1 MIGTLLDQ
9 EAASQ
14 ETEPISNQIIQ
25 AMDNIENELKKQ
37 GEKVGNEIKE
47 LFGFEIIQTNLTQAY
62 QFSFSGDLN
71 SANSTLQASES
82 ALEDSTISMLSSGQ
96 QLISVSQNQS
106 ILLDDKTRDILN
118 TSGESLSTLSV

>member
-1 MIGTLLDQ
+1 
-9 EAASQ
+9 
-14 ETEPISNQIIQ
+14 
-25 AMDNIENELKKQ
+25 
-37 GEKVGNEIKE
+37 
-47 LFGFEIIQTNLTQAY
+47 
-62 QFSFSGDLN
+62 LN

-118 TSGESLSTLSV
+118 TSGESLSTLSVWASQIQSQMSASEPVRN

>member
-14 ETEPISNQIIQ
+14 ETEPISIQIIQ
-25 AMDNIENELKKQ
+25 ARDNIENELKKQ
-37 GEKVGNEIKE
+37 GEIVGNEIKE

-71 SANSTLQASES
+71 SANATLQA
-82 ALEDSTISMLSSGQ
+82 L
-96 QLISVSQNQS
+96 
-106 ILLDDKTRDILN
+106 
-118 TSGESLSTLSV
+118 